1 MGRLKSDRMENF
13 CLNYAQTCNATQS
26 YKDAG
31 YTWNNDNTARAGAY
45 QLLTNPRVQE
55 RLKELKAQV
64 DEDRK
69 NKIASIAEIQD
80 VLSQMVRGEIDEE
93 VVVSQGIGDGYSEI
107 RKVRKQISPADR
119 IRAADKLLRSTG
131 GYMDKVELTGTAMV
145 QFVGEDKLE
154 D

>member
-1 MGRLKSDRMENF
+1 MGRLKSDRMEDF
-13 CLNYAQTCNATQS
+13 CINYARTCNATQS

-45 QLLTNPRVQE
+45 QLLTNPRVKA
-55 RLKELKAQV
+55 RIAELKAAA

-69 NKIASIAEIQD
+69 HRIASIAEVQD
-80 VLSQMVRGEIDEE
+80 ILSQMVRGELEEE
-93 VVVSQGIGDGYSEI
+93 VIVTQGLGEGYSEI
-107 RKVRKQISPADR
+107 RKVRKQITPADR

-131 GYMDKVELTGTAMV
+131 GYLDKVEVNGTAVV
-145 QFVGEDKLE
+145 QFAGEDDLN

>member
-31 YTWNNDNTARAGAY
+31 YTVKNDLTARSAAS
-45 QLLTNPRVQE
+45 QLLTNPNIQQ
-55 RLKELKAQV
+55 RLAELRAEA
-64 DEDRK
+64 DEQRK
-69 NKIASIAEIQD
+69 HKIASIAEIQEI
-80 VLSQMVRGEIDEE
+80 LSQMVRGEMDEE
-93 VVVSQGIGDGYSEI
+93 VIVTESEGDGFSHA
-107 RKVRKQISPADR
+107 RKVKKKITPADR

-131 GYMDKVELTGTAMV
+131 GYLDKVEVTGTAVV
-145 QFVGEDKLE
+145 QFAGEDELA